1 MVQNIIDVRNL
12 SKSFDISSKEP
23 GLKGTIKH
31 FFRRHTKSLK
41 VIKNISFEI
50 KEGEIV
56 GFLGANGAGKT
67 TILKMLCGLIYPS
80 EGSISVS
87 GYLPYRRKENFLKN
101 ITLIMG
107 QKQQLIWDLPPI
119 ESFYLNASINDL
131 DKIEAKKR
139 IKKLS
144 EMLEIDEELFIPVR
158 ELSLGQRMKS
168 ELLAAL
174 IHEPN
179 ILFLDEPTLG
189 LDINAQRNLR
199 KFLQKYNKETSA
211 TICLTSH
218 YMKDITSLCKRVICV
233 HEGSISYDGKLDL
246 LLKKLSPVK
255 EILIVCRSEEDAI
268 KLENSGF
275 IVKNKN
281 KNEITIKIENKK
293 KIDELKGSLVLLPP
307 SLSKGSYL
315 KNFKNIQT
323 AFASG
328 WMSIRALRKRSG
340 YDKGFAISDHAD
352 WDGILEVV
360 KKSEAKNVFFHHGDS
375 ESISKYLKEKESIN
389 VLFFEE

>member
-1 MVQNIIDVRNL
+1 MEKNIIDVKNL
-12 SKSFDISSKEP
+12 SKSFDISSKEA
-23 GLKGTIKH
+23 GLKGTVKH
-31 FFRRHTKSLK
+31 FFKRQTKSLK

-80 EGSISVS
+80 EGSILVS
-87 GYLPYRRKENFLKN
+87 GCLPFRRKENFLKN

-119 ESFYLNASINDL
+119 ESFYLNASIYDL
-131 DKIEAKKR
+131 DKFEAKKR

-158 ELSLGQRMKS
+158 KLSLGQRMKS

-174 IHEPN
+174 IHKPN

-199 KFLQKYNKETSA
+199 KFLKQYNKETNS

-233 HEGSISYDGKLDL
+233 HNGCISYDGKLDL

-255 EILIVCRSEEDAI
+255 EILIVCRSEEDAN
-268 KLENSGF
+268 KLENSGYF
-275 IVKNKN
+275 VKNKT
-281 KNEITIKIENKK
+281 KNEITIKVENNSITSSLKTILNNFDIEDLYINEPP
-293 KIDELKGSLVLLPP
+293 IDEIIGK
-307 SLSKGSYL
+307 
-315 KNFKNIQT
+315 
-323 AFASG
+323 
-328 WMSIRALRKRSG
+328 
-340 YDKGFAISDHAD
+340 
-352 WDGILEVV
+352 ILV
-360 KKSEAKNVFFHHGDS
+360 KKDYE
-375 ESISKYLKEKESIN
+375 I
-389 VLFFEE
+389 

>member
-1 MVQNIIDVRNL
+1 MVKNIISVRNL

-31 FFRRHTKSLK
+31 FFKRETKSLK
-41 VIKNISFEI
+41 VIKNINFEI

-87 GYLPYRRKENFLKN
+87 GYLPYKRKENFLKN

-119 ESFYLNASINDL
+119 ESFYLNASIYDL
-131 DKIEAKKR
+131 DKYEAKRR

-144 EMLEIDEELFIPVR
+144 AMLEIDDELFIPVR
-158 ELSLGQRMKS
+158 KLSLGQRMKA

-199 KFLQKYNKETSA
+199 QFLQKYNKETNS

-233 HEGSISYDGKLDL
+233 HNGSISYDGKLNL

-255 EILIVCRSEEDAI
+255 EILIVCRSEEQATQ
-268 KLENSGF
+268 LENSGF
-275 IVKNKN
+275 SVKNKT
-281 KNEITIKIENKK
+281 KNEITIKVENSSITSSLRNILNNFDIEDLYINEPPVDEIIGKILIKK
-293 KIDELKGSLVLLPP
+293 
-307 SLSKGSYL
+307 
-315 KNFKNIQT
+315 T
-323 AFASG
+323 
-328 WMSIRALRKRSG
+328 
-340 YDKGFAISDHAD
+340 YDI
-352 WDGILEVV
+352 
-360 KKSEAKNVFFHHGDS
+360 
-375 ESISKYLKEKESIN
+375 
-389 VLFFEE
+389 

>member
-1 MVQNIIDVRNL
+1 MVKNIINVKNL

-31 FFRRHTKSLK
+31 FFRRQTKSLK
-41 VIKNISFEI
+41 VIKDISFKI

-80 EGSISVS
+80 EGSILVS
-87 GYLPYRRKENFLKN
+87 GYLPFRRKENFLKN

-119 ESFYLNASINDL
+119 ESFYLNASIYDINKL
-131 DKIEAKKR
+131 EAKRR

-144 EMLEIDEELFIPVR
+144 DMLEIEDELFIPVR
-158 ELSLGQRMKS
+158 KLSLGQRMKS

-189 LDINAQRNLR
+189 LDINAQQNLR
-199 KFLQKYNKETSA
+199 KFLQKYNKETNA

-233 HEGSISYDGKLDL
+233 HNGSISYDGELDQ
-246 LLKKLSPVK
+246 LLKKLTPIK
-255 EILIVCRSEEDAI
+255 EILIVCSSEEDAI

-275 IVKNKN
+275 SVKNKT
-281 KNEITIKIENKK
+281 KNEITIRVENNTITSSLKNILNNYDIEDLYINEPP
-293 KIDELKGSLVLLPP
+293 IDEIIGKLL
-307 SLSKGSYL
+307 
-315 KNFKNIQT
+315 IQ
-323 AFASG
+323 
-328 WMSIRALRKRSG
+328 RK
-340 YDKGFAISDHAD
+340 
-352 WDGILEVV
+352 L
-360 KKSEAKNVFFHHGDS
+360 
-375 ESISKYLKEKESIN
+375 
-389 VLFFEE
+389 

>member
-1 MVQNIIDVRNL
+1 MVKNIIEVKTL
-12 SKSFDISSKEP
+12 SKSFEVTSKEP

-31 FFRRHTKSLK
+31 FFRRQTKSLK
-41 VIKNISFEI
+41 VVKDISFEI

-67 TILKMLCGLIYPS
+67 TILKILCGLIYPS
-80 EGSISVS
+80 EGSVLVS
-87 GYLPYRRKENFLKN
+87 GYIPFKRKENFLKN
-101 ITLIMG
+101 ITLVMG

-119 ESFYLNASINDL
+119 ESFYLNASIYDL
-131 DKIEAKKR
+131 NKFEARRR

-144 EMLEIDEELFIPVR
+144 DMLEIDDELFIPVR
-158 ELSLGQRMKS
+158 KLSLGQRMKS

-199 KFLQKYNKETSA
+199 KFLQKYNKETNA

-246 LLKKLSPVK
+246 LLKKLSPIK
-255 EILIVCRSEEDAI
+255 EILIVCSSEEDAVQ
-268 KLENSGF
+268 LENAGF
-275 IVKNKN
+275 SVKNKT
-281 KNEITIKIENKK
+281 KNEITIEVENNSITSSLK
-293 KIDELKGSLVLLPP
+293 KILNNFDIEDLYINEPPIDEIIGKILIK
-307 SLSKGSYL
+307 
-315 KNFKNIQT
+315 KNN
-323 AFASG
+323 
-328 WMSIRALRKRSG
+328 
-340 YDKGFAISDHAD
+340 
-352 WDGILEVV
+352 
-360 KKSEAKNVFFHHGDS
+360 AK
-375 ESISKYLKEKESIN
+375 
-389 VLFFEE
+389 

>member
-1 MVQNIIDVRNL
+1 MVKNIINVKNL
-12 SKSFDISSKEP
+12 SKSFDVSTKEP

-31 FFRRHTKSLK
+31 FFVRQTKSLK
-41 VIKNISFEI
+41 VIKDISFEI

-80 EGSISVS
+80 EGSILVS
-87 GYLPYRRKENFLKN
+87 GYSPFRRKENFLKK

-119 ESFYLNASINDL
+119 ESFYLNASIYDL
-131 DKIEAKKR
+131 DKFEAKRR

-144 EMLEIDEELFIPVR
+144 DMLEIDHELYVPVR
-158 ELSLGQRMKS
+158 KLSLGQRMKS

-199 KFLQKYNKETSA
+199 KFLKKYNQETNA

-218 YMKDITSLCKRVICV
+218 YMKDITSLCERVICV
-233 HEGSISYDGKLDL
+233 HNGSISYDGKLGL

-255 EILIVCRSEEDAI
+255 EILIVFRSDEDAL
-268 KLENSGF
+268 KLENYGF
-275 IVKNKN
+275 TIKNKI
-281 KNEITIKIENKK
+281 KNEITINVENNSITSSLKTIFNNFDIEDIYINEPP
-293 KIDELKGSLVLLPP
+293 IDEVIGKILIK
-307 SLSKGSYL
+307 
-315 KNFKNIQT
+315 KNI
-323 AFASG
+323 
-328 WMSIRALRKRSG
+328 
-340 YDKGFAISDHAD
+340 
-352 WDGILEVV
+352 
-360 KKSEAKNVFFHHGDS
+360 
-375 ESISKYLKEKESIN
+375 
-389 VLFFEE
+389 

>member
-1 MVQNIIDVRNL
+1 MVNSIIDVENL
-12 SKSFDISSKEP
+12 SKSFDISSKEQ

-31 FFRRHTKSLK
+31 FFKRRTKSLK

-80 EGSISVS
+80 EGSILVS
-87 GYLPYRRKENFLKN
+87 GYLPFRRKENFLKN

-107 QKQQLIWDLPPI
+107 QKQQLIWDLPPV
-119 ESFYLNASINDL
+119 ESFYLNASIYDI
-131 DKIEAKKR
+131 DKFEAKRR

-144 EMLEIDEELFIPVR
+144 DMLEIDDELFIPVR
-158 ELSLGQRMKS
+158 KLSLGQRMKS

-199 KFLQKYNKETSA
+199 KFLHKYNKETNA

-233 HEGSISYDGKLDL
+233 HDGSISYDGELDL

-255 EILIVCRSEEDAI
+255 EILIICRSEEDATQ
-268 KLENSGF
+268 LESSGF
-275 IVKNKN
+275 SVKNKT
-281 KNEITIKIENKK
+281 KNEITIIVENKFITSSLK
-293 KIDELKGSLVLLPP
+293 RILNNFDIEDLYINEPPIDEIIGKILIK
-307 SLSKGSYL
+307 
-315 KNFKNIQT
+315 KN
-323 AFASG
+323 
-328 WMSIRALRKRSG
+328 
-340 YDKGFAISDHAD
+340 Y
-352 WDGILEVV
+352 GI
-360 KKSEAKNVFFHHGDS
+360 
-375 ESISKYLKEKESIN
+375 
-389 VLFFEE
+389 

>member
-1 MVQNIIDVRNL
+1 MVQNIIDVKNL
-12 SKSFDISSKEP
+12 SKSFDISSKDP
-23 GLKGTIKH
+23 GLKGTFKH
-31 FFRRHTKSLK
+31 FFRRQTKSLK
-41 VIKNISFEI
+41 VIKNISFKI

-87 GYLPYRRKENFLKN
+87 GYLPFRRKENFLKN

-119 ESFYLNASINDL
+119 ESFYLNASIYDI
-131 DKIEAKKR
+131 DKIEAKRR

-144 EMLEIDEELFIPVR
+144 DMLEIDDELFIPVR
-158 ELSLGQRMKS
+158 KLSLGQRMKS

-199 KFLQKYNKETSA
+199 KFLQNYNKETNA

-233 HEGSISYDGKLDL
+233 HNGSISYDGKLDL
-246 LLKKLSPVK
+246 LLKKLSPLK
-255 EILIVCRSEEDAI
+255 EILIVCSSEKDAI
-268 KLENSGF
+268 QLESSDFN
-275 IVKNKN
+275 IKNRT
-281 KNEITIKIENKK
+281 KNEITLKVESNSFTSSLKNILNSFDIEDIFINEPPVDEIIGKILNKK
-293 KIDELKGSLVLLPP
+293 ENDI
-307 SLSKGSYL
+307 
-315 KNFKNIQT
+315 
-323 AFASG
+323 
-328 WMSIRALRKRSG
+328 
-340 YDKGFAISDHAD
+340 
-352 WDGILEVV
+352 
-360 KKSEAKNVFFHHGDS
+360 
-375 ESISKYLKEKESIN
+375 
-389 VLFFEE
+389 

>member
-1 MVQNIIDVRNL
+1 MAKNIIYVKNL
-12 SKSFDISSKEP
+12 SKSFNVSSKEP

-31 FFRRHTKSLK
+31 FFKRETKSLK

-107 QKQQLIWDLPPI
+107 QKQQLLWDLPPI
-119 ESFYLNASINDL
+119 ESFYLNASIYDL
-131 DKIEAKKR
+131 DKLEAKKR

-144 EMLEIDEELFIPVR
+144 DMLEIDDDIFKPVR
-158 ELSLGQRMKS
+158 KLSLGQRMKS

-199 KFLQKYNKETSA
+199 NFLQKYNEETNA

-218 YMKDITSLCKRVICV
+218 YMQDITSLCKRVVCV
-233 HEGSISYDGKLDL
+233 HNGSISYDGKLDI

-255 EILIVCRSEEDAI
+255 EILIICRSEEDAI
-268 KLENSGF
+268 KLEKSGF
-275 IVKNKN
+275 TVKNKR
-281 KNEITIKIENKK
+281 KNEITIKVENKSITSSLK
-293 KIDELKGSLVLLPP
+293 TILNNFDIEDLYINEPPIDEIIGKILIK
-307 SLSKGSYL
+307 KDY
-315 KNFKNIQT
+315 
-323 AFASG
+323 
-328 WMSIRALRKRSG
+328 SI
-340 YDKGFAISDHAD
+340 
-352 WDGILEVV
+352 
-360 KKSEAKNVFFHHGDS
+360 
-375 ESISKYLKEKESIN
+375 
-389 VLFFEE
+389 

>member
-1 MVQNIIDVRNL
+1 MVNNIINVKNL
-12 SKSFDISSKEP
+12 SKSFDISTKEP

-31 FFRRHTKSLK
+31 FFRRQTKSIK

-67 TILKMLCGLIYPS
+67 TILKMLCGLIYPTA
-80 EGSISVS
+80 GSIFVS
-87 GYLPYRRKENFLKN
+87 GNLPFKRKENFLKN

-119 ESFYLNASINDL
+119 ESFYLNASIYDL
-131 DKIEAKKR
+131 DKFEAKKR

-144 EMLEIDEELFIPVR
+144 EMLEIDDELFIPVR
-158 ELSLGQRMKS
+158 KLSLGQRMKS

-174 IHEPN
+174 IHEPK

-199 KFLQKYNKETSA
+199 KFLQKYNEETNA

-233 HEGSISYDGKLDL
+233 QDGSITYDGSLNL

-255 EILIVCRSEEDAI
+255 EILIICRSEEDATQ
-268 KLENSGF
+268 LQNSGF
-275 IVKNKN
+275 TVKNKM
-281 KNEITIKIENKK
+281 KNEITIIVENNSITSSLKMIINKFDIEDLYINEPP
-293 KIDELKGSLVLLPP
+293 IDEIIGKILIK
-307 SLSKGSYL
+307 KD
-315 KNFKNIQT
+315 
-323 AFASG
+323 
-328 WMSIRALRKRSG
+328 
-340 YDKGFAISDHAD
+340 YDI
-352 WDGILEVV
+352 
-360 KKSEAKNVFFHHGDS
+360 
-375 ESISKYLKEKESIN
+375 
-389 VLFFEE
+389 

>member
-1 MVQNIIDVRNL
+1 MTRNIIDVKNL

-31 FFRRHTKSLK
+31 FFKRQKQSLK
-41 VIKNISFEI
+41 VIKDISFEV

-80 EGSISVS
+80 EGSILVS
-87 GYLPYRRKENFLKN
+87 ENLPYRRKESFLKK

-119 ESFYLNASINDL
+119 ESFYLNASIYDI
-131 DKIEAKKR
+131 DKFEAKKR

-144 EMLEIDEELFIPVR
+144 DMLEIDDELFIPVR
-158 ELSLGQRMKS
+158 KLSLGQRMKS

-199 KFLQKYNKETSA
+199 KFLQKYNMETNA

-233 HEGSISYDGKLDL
+233 HNGSISYDGNLDL
-246 LLKKLSPVK
+246 LLKKLSPIK
-255 EILIVCRSEEDAI
+255 EILIVCRSEKDAI
-268 KLENSGF
+268 KLGNLGF
-275 IVKNKN
+275 SVKNKT
-281 KNEITIKIENKK
+281 KNEITIKVENNYIISSLK
-293 KIDELKGSLVLLPP
+293 KILNNFDIEDLYINEPPIDETIGKILTK
-307 SLSKGSYL
+307 KD
-315 KNFKNIQT
+315 
-323 AFASG
+323 
-328 WMSIRALRKRSG
+328 
-340 YDKGFAISDHAD
+340 YDI
-352 WDGILEVV
+352 
-360 KKSEAKNVFFHHGDS
+360 
-375 ESISKYLKEKESIN
+375 
-389 VLFFEE
+389 

>member
-1 MVQNIIDVRNL
+1 MLENIIDVKNL
-12 SKSFDISSKEP
+12 SKSFNVSSKEP

-31 FFRRHTKSLK
+31 FFKRRTKSLK
-41 VIKNISFEI
+41 VIKDISFNI

-67 TILKMLCGLIYPS
+67 TILKILCGLIYPS
-80 EGSISVS
+80 EGSILVS
-87 GYLPYRRKENFLKN
+87 GYLPFRRKENFLKN

-119 ESFYLNASINDL
+119 ESFYLNASIYDL
-131 DKIEAKKR
+131 DKFEAKKR

-158 ELSLGQRMKS
+158 KLSLGQRMKS

-199 KFLQKYNKETSA
+199 KFLQQYNKETNA

-233 HEGSISYDGKLDL
+233 HNGSISYDGELDL
-246 LLKKLSPVK
+246 LLKKLSPYK
-255 EILIVCRSEEDAI
+255 EILIVCRSENDAI
-268 KLENSGF
+268 KLENSEF
-275 IVKNKN
+275 PVKKRT
-281 KNEITIKIENKK
+281 KNEIILKVENKSITYSLK
-293 KIDELKGSLVLLPP
+293 KILNHFHIEDLYINEPPVDEIIGKI
-307 SLSKGSYL
+307 L
-315 KNFKNIQT
+315 KNNYEI
-323 AFASG
+323 
-328 WMSIRALRKRSG
+328 
-340 YDKGFAISDHAD
+340 
-352 WDGILEVV
+352 
-360 KKSEAKNVFFHHGDS
+360 
-375 ESISKYLKEKESIN
+375 
-389 VLFFEE
+389 

>member
-1 MVQNIIDVRNL
+1 MLKNIIEVRNL
-12 SKSFDISSKEP
+12 SKSFNISSKEP

-31 FFRRHTKSLK
+31 FFKRNTESIK
-41 VIKNISFEI
+41 VIKDISFEI

-80 EGSISVS
+80 EGSLLVS
-87 GYLPYRRKENFLKN
+87 GYLPFRRKENFLKK

-119 ESFYLNASINDL
+119 ESFYLNASIYDL
-131 DKIEAKKR
+131 DKFEAKKR

-144 EMLEIDEELFIPVR
+144 DMLEIDNELYIPVR
-158 ELSLGQRMKS
+158 KLSLGQRMKS

-199 KFLQKYNKETSA
+199 KFLQKYNEETNA

-233 HEGSISYDGKLDL
+233 HNGSISYDGKLNQL
-246 LLKKLSPVK
+246 IKKLSPVK
-255 EILIVCRSEEDAI
+255 EILIVCRTEEDAN
-268 KLENSGF
+268 KLKNSGF
-275 IVKNKN
+275 SIKSKT
-281 KNEITIKIENKK
+281 KNEITIKVENNFITSSLKTILNNFDIEDLYINEPPVDEIIGKILMKK
-293 KIDELKGSLVLLPP
+293 DYG
-307 SLSKGSYL
+307 
-315 KNFKNIQT
+315 N
-323 AFASG
+323 
-328 WMSIRALRKRSG
+328 
-340 YDKGFAISDHAD
+340 
-352 WDGILEVV
+352 
-360 KKSEAKNVFFHHGDS
+360 
-375 ESISKYLKEKESIN
+375 
-389 VLFFEE
+389 